1 MKLNINDTMGMQ
13 GETKKGIILDWRF
26 SNYLPQDLMVLVDKY
41 TKDREML
48 NMTRVTEYIRFALM
62 LPEK

>member
-13 GETKKGIILDWRF
+13 GEIKKGIILDWRF

-48 NMTRVTEYIRFALM
+48 NMTSETEYIRFALM